1 MAYSEANE
9 SMNLLEFDDSALDE
23 LREDLGA
30 AFVVRLVGTCAAD
43 VAAILEKLPTTYAD
57 EDEIM
62 TRALA
67 HKLRGLCAQ
76 FGALEAERAASETE
90 TCESDM
96 IECRLVSL
104 RAAATRALA
113 RFERIRDGK

>member
-1 MAYSEANE
+1 MADSEANK
-9 SMNLLEFDDSALDE
+9 SRNLLEFDDSALDE
-23 LREDLGA
+23 LREDLGDA
-30 AFVVRLVGTCAAD
+30 LVARLVGTCAGDLAT
-43 VAAILEKLPTTYAD
+43 ILEKLPTTYTA
-57 EDEIM
+57 ENEMM

-96 IECRLVSL
+96 IEHRLAWL
-104 RAAATRALA
+104 RDTGMRALA